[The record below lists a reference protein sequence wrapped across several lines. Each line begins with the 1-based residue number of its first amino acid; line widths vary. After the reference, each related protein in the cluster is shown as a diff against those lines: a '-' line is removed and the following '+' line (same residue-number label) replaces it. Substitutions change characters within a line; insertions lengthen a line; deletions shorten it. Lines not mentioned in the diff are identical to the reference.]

1 MTAAMIN
8 EAPSRE
14 PVSLAEA
21 KAYLKVEYDEE
32 DQLIQSLITAAR
44 AHLELATRRAFL
56 TQGWSLFLDRWPKS
70 GMVHLPLSPVAS
82 VDALHVYD
90 AQDAVSVVAAS
101 EYSVDVHSQPPR
113 VIRSGHGQWCR
124 SPRRLNGIEIVFTA
138 GFGPEVADTP
148 APLRQAILL
157 LVAHW
162 FENRQPL
169 TLDGDCVEMPL
180 TVKALIAPYRMV
192 SL

>member
-1 MTAAMIN
+1 MTTAILN
-8 EAPSRE
+8 VAPSGE

-44 AHLELATRRAFL
+44 AHLELATRRAFI
-56 TQGWSLFLDRWPKS
+56 TQSWSLFLDRWPRS
-70 GMVHLPLSPVAS
+70 GMVNLPLSPVGS
-82 VDALHVYD
+82 VDALRVYD
-90 AQDAVSVVAAS
+90 PQDSVSVVAAS
-101 EYSVDVHSQPPR
+101 EYGVDVQSQPPR
-113 VIRSGHGQWCR
+113 VVRSGHGEWRHSLR
-124 SPRRLNGIEIVFTA
+124 SLNGIEIAFTA
-138 GFGPEVADTP
+138 GFGPKAEDIP

-169 TLDGDCVEMPL
+169 IIDGDCVEMPL